1 MPVDYFIVCTFSK
14 CVSIFYQ
21 FTNSQLVKW
30 ILSNFRSH
38 IQALSHSITL
48 QLYFRCVVV
57 EELPANY
64 SFLLGREEILFSFEY
79 WQFLEDFI
87 VFYKHPDTFCP
98 AFSAFSRTHI
108 LCKEFSLQ
116 SVKKIS
122 VLKIFPDKSSD
133 VNSHCC
139 SCLMTSTEPAFIF
152 QVVHVFWP
160 AVVPPYPGPSW
171 YLHLGKWPCG
181 TWAWETWKLID

>member
-64 SFLLGREEILFSFEY
+64 SFLLGKEEILFSFEY

-87 VFYKHPDTFCP
+87 DFINIQTLFAQLSVRLVEHIFYVKN
-98 AFSAFSRTHI
+98 S
-108 LCKEFSLQ
+108 LFSL
-116 SVKKIS
+116 
-122 VLKIFPDKSSD
+122 LKNYQF
-133 VNSHCC
+133 
-139 SCLMTSTEPAFIF
+139 
-152 QVVHVFWP
+152 
-160 AVVPPYPGPSW
+160 
-171 YLHLGKWPCG
+171 
-181 TWAWETWKLID
+181 